1 MRGLSLVREFLSGE
15 GACTSVDLE
24 EEGLFVWQHFTLLD
38 ERLYFRWDAF
48 THSVT
53 GVKGVGGDW
62 RDGGPVRGSSPVYNC
77 AIKPL
82 SV

>member
-24 EEGLFVWQHFTLLD
+24 EEGLLSGNTSPLLD